1 MQPGAD
7 EIDYRESADITK
19 VHGAV
24 RREHHEPEAGA
35 IPVPFWLLSLVLLVT
50 LSAGFYFGQFN
61 GGFSAT
67 VFNEREGLAS
77 LGGDAAGGEGAATQ
91 AKVETLAEQGAKV
104 FGANCA
110 SCHQANGQGLAGQYP
125 PLAGSPWVN
134 GPNKRVTMIVLKGL
148 QGGVHGKEYS
158 GVMAAWG
165 TTLNNKRIAAVL
177 SYIRSSWGN
186 NAPEV
191 TPEQVAAIR
200 ESVADRTD
208 PYSEADLKDVNEDVP
223 PPAPAP

>member
-7 EIDYRESADITK
+7 EIDYRESPDITK

-24 RREHHEPEAGA
+24 KREHHEPEAGI

-50 LSAGFYFGQFN
+50 LCAGFYFGQYN

-77 LGGDAAGGEGAATQ
+77 LGNEAGGPGGAAPV
-91 AKVETLAEQGAKV
+91 KVETLAEQGAKV

-134 GPNKRVTMIVLKGL
+134 GPNKRVVMIVLKGL
-148 QGGVHGKEYS
+148 QGEIHGKSYS
-158 GVMAAWG
+158 GSMAAWG
-165 TTLNNKRIAAVL
+165 TTLNNKRIAGVL
-177 SYIRSSWGN
+177 SYVRSSWGN
-186 NAPEV
+186 NAPEI

-200 ESVADRTD
+200 EATADHTD
-208 PYSEADLKDVNEDVP
+208 PYTEADLKDVNEDVP
-223 PPAPAP
+223 APAAAP